1 MLNITRTF
9 AVAAFAAGAAL
20 GTSAMAQQVGGTD
33 DKGGSVVITAKYGG
47 DKKPARKAL
56 DVSSDPYCVNFYK
69 GKDGGGP
76 LNEKWV
82 WSKDETSIANVFVS
96 VSKGLEGKKFAAPDK
111 PAVIDQVGC
120 MYSPHVLGVVVGQ
133 KLKITNSD
141 STLHNVHGLPKIN
154 TEWNIGQPVKGM
166 ANDFVLGKV
175 EEGILVKCDVHAWM
189 NSYVHVV
196 AHPFFAVTGDDGTC
210 TIKGLPAGE
219 YELTVWHE
227 FKTFVPDNATIKVT
241 VKEGEAAK
249 ATVTYAPKKAG

>member
-1 MLNITRTF
+1 MDIAKF
-9 AVAAFAAGAAL
+9 AFIIL
-20 GTSAMAQQVGGTD
+20 GVTILLVGGQPASAQQVGGTD
-33 DKGGSVVITAKYGG
+33 DKGGIVVLTARYGG
-47 DKKPARKAL
+47 EKKPERKEINVGA
-56 DVSSDPYCVNFYK
+56 DPFCRQVYQAKNMV
-69 GKDGGGP
+69 GP

-82 WSKDETSIANVFVS
+82 WGKNNTLANVFVK
-96 VSKGLEGKKFAAPDK
+96 VEKGLGDRQFTPPKK
-111 PAVIDQVGC
+111 AVRVEQVEC
-120 MYSPHVLGVVVGQ
+120 VYVPHVVGAMTNQNLSVVNRDQ
-133 KLKITNSD
+133 
-141 STLHNVHGLPKIN
+141 TLHSLNAAGLAWIGPGV
-154 TEWNIGQPVKGM
+154 GQPVAGM
-166 ANDFVLGKV
+166 EITYPLPKREDVLF
-175 EEGILVKCDVHAWM
+175 LKCDVHAWM